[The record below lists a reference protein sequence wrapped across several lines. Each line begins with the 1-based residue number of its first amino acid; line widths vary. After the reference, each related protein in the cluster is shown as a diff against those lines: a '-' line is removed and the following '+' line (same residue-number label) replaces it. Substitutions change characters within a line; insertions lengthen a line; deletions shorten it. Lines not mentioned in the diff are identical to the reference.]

1 LPILHSVNGAACYLA
16 NNIPQVSDQQEK
28 ANNIQQVSDKPENLM
43 IKQRTILRWHHRL
56 AHMNFQKLHD
66 LAR

>member
-1 LPILHSVNGAACYLA
+1 LA